1 MCCADEIE
9 GEKDIVCKGDL
20 ADAAVDD
27 ETTAAKDGAVELA
40 PNFAAP
46 GFAAVV
52 VGGSPLVPRLACSA
66 GGVGGRGIFSLSLI
80 SELVQE
86 LWVLV
91 GDK

>member
-1 MCCADEIE
+1 
-9 GEKDIVCKGDL
+9 VCKGDL

-27 ETTAAKDGAVELA
+27 DETTAANDGAVWFA
-40 PNFAAP
+40 PNFAAQS
-46 GFAAVV
+46 FAAIA
-52 VGGSPLVPRLACSA
+52 VGGSPPVPRLVCSA

-91 GDK
+91 GEK